1 MEEKE
6 TIKRQPEGIIFV
18 ISGPSGSGKGTV
30 MEILRELY
38 PEAGLAVS
46 ATTRARRD
54 YEEEGREY
62 FFKTREQFEQLLA
75 DGEILE
81 HTVYNGNYYGTLKSE
96 ADRILGSG
104 KDMLLEIEVDGA
116 GQIKRLFGDR
126 AVSVMLI
133 APSGEEQARRL
144 RGRGTDS
151 EEVIAQRVARA
162 YEEIRQASLY
172 DYVTV
177 NETDRARECAE
188 GILSVIRAEHMRS
201 RRMADYIHD
210 YFPDD
215 EL

>member
-1 MEEKE
+1 MGDAA
-6 TIKRQPEGIIFV
+6 RRNEGIIFV

-30 MEILRELY
+30 MEILKELY

-46 ATTRARRD
+46 ATTRAMRD
-54 YEEEGREY
+54 YEQEGREY
-62 FFKTREQFEQLLA
+62 FFKTREEFEQLIA

-81 HTVYNGNYYGTLKSE
+81 YTEYNGNLYGTLKSE
-96 ADRILGSG
+96 AERILGEGS
-104 KDMLLEIEVDGA
+104 DLLLEIEVDGA
-116 GQIKRLFGDR
+116 GQIRRLFGER
-126 AVSVMLI
+126 AVSIMLI

-151 EEVIAQRVARA
+151 EEVIAGRVARA
-162 YEEIRQASLY
+162 YEEIRQAPFY

-177 NETDRARECAE
+177 NETDRTRECAE
-188 GILSVIRAEHMRS
+188 GIVSIIRAEHMKS
-201 RRMADYIHD
+201 RRMASYISD

>member
-1 MEEKE
+1 MAEEK
-6 TIKRQPEGIIFV
+6 RNEGIIVV

-30 MEILRELY
+30 MGYLKEIY

-46 ATTRARRD
+46 ATTRPMRD

-62 FFKTREQFEQLLA
+62 FFKTREEFERLLA
-75 DGEILE
+75 EGEILE
-81 HTVYNGNYYGTLKSE
+81 HTVYNGNLYGTLKSE
-96 ADRILGSG
+96 ADRILGEG
-104 KDMLLEIEVDGA
+104 LDLLLEIEVDGA
-116 GQIKRLFGDR
+116 SQIKRLFGDR

-151 EEVIAQRVARA
+151 EEVIAGRVARA
-162 YEEIRQASLY
+162 YEEIRQAPSY

-177 NETDRARECAE
+177 NENDKAKECAE
-188 GILSVIRAEHMRS
+188 GILGIIRAEHKRS
-201 RRMADYIHD
+201 RRMAAYIHN

-215 EL
+215 DM

>member
-1 MEEKE
+1 MAD
-6 TIKRQPEGIIFV
+6 KRNEGIIFV

-30 MEILRELY
+30 MEYLKELY

-46 ATTRARRD
+46 ATTREMRD
-54 YEEEGREY
+54 YEQEGREY
-62 FFKTREQFEQLLA
+62 FFKTREEFERMLA
-75 DGEILE
+75 EGEILE
-81 HTVYNGNYYGTLKSE
+81 HTVYNGNYYGTLRSE
-96 ADRILGSG
+96 AERILGEGS
-104 KDMLLEIEVDGA
+104 DLLLEIEVEGA
-116 GQIKRLFGDR
+116 AQIKRLFGDR

-151 EEVIAQRVARA
+151 EEVIAGRVARA
-162 YEEIRQASLY
+162 YEEIRQASSY

-177 NETDRARECAE
+177 NETDRAKECAE
-188 GILSVIRAEHMRS
+188 GILAIIRAEHRRS
-201 RRMADYIHD
+201 RRMAAYIHD